1 MSADHPDRSLTA
13 EVLWLPHQGGKPVA
27 AGKVLGAY
35 LRRLRT
41 EQGLTMR
48 DAAPVIRASV
58 SKISRMERGE
68 SPPREQDVLD
78 LVEHYGVDDPWQV
91 EAVRELLK
99 QATGKAWYDEYAD
112 VTPDW
117 LKRLIGLEDSAVEIR
132 TYEVNV
138 VPGLLQTPAYAQAV
152 VASGPYANKT
162 EINRRVELRMAR
174 QRLLEGPGRPQVIA
188 LLDEAILRR
197 PVGSADIMVEQL
209 ERLLDAAHN
218 GITIRVVQFMKGAK
232 IAPSTPVTYLK
243 FAPGG
248 PAELIYLEQA
258 AGATY
263 ITSRSGVDSYRY
275 VLSEL
280 WGAAASRKESIQL
293 LKAAI
298 REYARHPSRRR

>member
-1 MSADHPDRSLTA
+1 MSADDPDRSLTA
-13 EVLWLPHQGGKPVA
+13 EVLPLPHQGEKPAA

-78 LVEHYGVDDPWQV
+78 LIDHYGVTDPWQV
-91 EAVRELLK
+91 KAIRELLK
-99 QATGKAWYDEYAD
+99 QVTGKAWYDAYAD

-138 VPGLLQTPAYAQAV
+138 VPGLLQTPAYAKAV
-152 VASGPYANKT
+152 VASGPYATET
-162 EINRRVELRMAR
+162 EISRRVELRMAR
-174 QRLLEGPGRPQVIA
+174 QKLLEGPDRPQVIA
-188 LLDEAILRR
+188 LLDEAVLRR

-209 ERLLDAAHN
+209 KRLLDAAHS

-248 PAELIYLEQA
+248 PAELIYLEHA
-258 AGATY
+258 ASATY
-263 ITSRSGVDSYRY
+263 ITSTSGVDSYRY

-280 WGAAASRKESIQL
+280 WGAAASRKESIEL
-293 LKAAI
+293 LQEAI
-298 REYARHPSRRR
+298 EEYARHPSRRH